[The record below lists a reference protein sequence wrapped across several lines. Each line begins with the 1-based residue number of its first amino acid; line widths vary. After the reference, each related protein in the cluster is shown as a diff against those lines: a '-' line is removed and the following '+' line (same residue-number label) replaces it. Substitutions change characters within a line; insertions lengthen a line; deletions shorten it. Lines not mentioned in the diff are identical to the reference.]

1 MLDKILTLQ
10 FGGFYGGSFSE
21 LLAYMEQAGFFAYIL
36 PFLLIFALV
45 FGILTKTKIFK
56 DNKAINAIIALAIGL
71 LALQFNF
78 VPLFFSEIFPRLG
91 IGLAIILV
99 LLILVGLFAPTKSDA
114 WTNWLFFIAAFIIF
128 IVVVVRTFGWLGWGW
143 GSFSLWYYNWPQ
155 IVMVA
160 LVLGGIIWVL
170 FLKPKQAKK
179 MELKFPGPPVWQSNE

>member
-56 DNKAINAIIALAIGL
+56 NNKAINAIIALAIGL

-91 IGLAIILV
+91 IGLAIILA
-99 LLILVGLFAPTKSDA
+99 LLILVGLFAPSKPDA
-114 WTNWLFFIAAFIIF
+114 WTNWIFFIAAAVVF
-128 IVVVVRTFGWLGWGW
+128 VVVIVQTFGWLGWG
-143 GSFSLWYYNWPQ
+143 SFSLWTYNWPQ
-155 IVMVA
+155 IIMVA

-170 FLKPKQAKK
+170 VQKPKEAKK
-179 MELKFPGPPVWQSNE
+179 MELKFPGPPAWQAE